1 MVAKYIQGEGID
13 PSRFVVIGNGI
24 TKQIGDN
31 STEEGKK
38 MNRRTDIVFKMV
50 E

>member
-1 MVAKYIQGEGID
+1 MVAKYLQNQGID
-13 PSRFVVIGNGI
+13 PSRFVIIGNGI

-31 STEEGKK
+31 STEEGKQ
-38 MNRRTDIVFKMV
+38 MNRRTDIAFKIL